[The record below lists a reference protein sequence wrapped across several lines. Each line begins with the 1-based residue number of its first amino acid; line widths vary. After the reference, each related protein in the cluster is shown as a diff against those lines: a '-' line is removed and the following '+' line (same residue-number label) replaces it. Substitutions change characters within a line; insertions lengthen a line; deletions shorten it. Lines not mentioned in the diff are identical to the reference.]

1 MNYEKKLSLIKKSRW
16 LSILLGAIMF
26 LGTYY
31 SFGIIL
37 ATLLAI
43 SFSVIFWL
51 LINKYYA
58 QTILDFVKDRVNK
71 VISNISDVD
80 SIVEVNSV
88 NSFMIARVYL
98 INKTIQSSLIKEAL
112 IKKIGEKINSKHLK
126 AVQIALIKS
135 RNEYRN
141 TKEEFNKQLLKEL
154 IKKSEDTK

>member
-1 MNYEKKLSLIKKSRW
+1 
-16 LSILLGAIMF
+16 MF